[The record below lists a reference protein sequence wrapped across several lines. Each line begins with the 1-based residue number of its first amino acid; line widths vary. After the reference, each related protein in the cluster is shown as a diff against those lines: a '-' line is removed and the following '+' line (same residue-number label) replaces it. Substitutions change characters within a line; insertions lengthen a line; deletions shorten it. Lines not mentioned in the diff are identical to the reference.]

1 MLGAPPWRAP
11 CDVSAQE
18 ELTMTIRSLAR
29 SLSPFSVLGLAAAAA
44 LTAFALSGCAVEADD
59 EVLSQSADPIVGGKV
74 TTARPSVGLLLDVTD
89 QAKGSVGICTGT
101 VVGKR
106 TVLTAAHCLDRA
118 GQKSTFTVH
127 DSSGKGT
134 TANVVSRA
142 QAPGYKKLPATG
154 VTREQFYA
162 NPDIAI
168 VRLDRELPVR
178 AIPIAT
184 DAPVVGTFI
193 TIVGYGAT
201 AAGARDAGKAKRQTT
216 NFIKA
221 VEDDHISFNQVA
233 GVFGLSCGGDSGGPA
248 LVKAGT
254 GEAVAA
260 VTHFG
265 DCGTLS
271 AYTRADVFKAFIERA
286 SGGDVVFADETGLPN
301 ARR

>member
-1 MLGAPPWRAP
+1 MN
-11 CDVSAQE
+11 
-18 ELTMTIRSLAR
+18 IRSLAR
-29 SLSPFSVLGLAAAAA
+29 SLSPFSIVGLAAAAA

-59 EVLSQSADPIVGGKV
+59 EALSQSADPIVGGKV

-89 QAKGSVGICTGT
+89 QAKTGSVGVCTGT

-127 DSSGKGT
+127 DSSGKGIS
-134 TANVVSRA
+134 ANVVSRA
-142 QAPGYKKLPATG
+142 QAPGYKKLPSSG
-154 VTREQFYA
+154 VTLEQFYA

-168 VRLDRELPVR
+168 VRLDRDLPVR

-201 AAGARDAGKAKRQTT
+201 GSGARDAGRAKRQTT

-221 VEDDHISFNQVA
+221 VEDDHISFEQVS
-233 GVFGLSCGGDSGGPA
+233 GVFGISCGGDSGGPA
-248 LVKAGT
+248 LVKAGS

-265 DCGTLS
+265 DCGKLS

-301 ARR
+301 AKR